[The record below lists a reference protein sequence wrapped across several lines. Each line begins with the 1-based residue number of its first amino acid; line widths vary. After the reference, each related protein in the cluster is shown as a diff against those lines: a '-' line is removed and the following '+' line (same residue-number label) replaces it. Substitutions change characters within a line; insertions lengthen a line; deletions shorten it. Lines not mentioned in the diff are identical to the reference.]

1 VTKHMEQVLTLDP
14 LPADMLRAAT
24 KVVCTQPDAD
34 LLLAMLGLDG
44 VAP

>member
-1 VTKHMEQVLTLDP
+1 MTKNLILTP
-14 LPADMLRAAT
+14 LPGDMLRAAT

>member
-1 VTKHMEQVLTLDP
+1 MTKDMEQNLILTP
-14 LPADMLRAAT
+14 LPGDVLRSAI
-24 KVVCTQPDAD
+24 KFVCTQPDAD